1 MNRSKPIM
9 AVRIIL
15 LTGLFLSVCLFR
27 PQTAAADETDLY
39 HESLKFDSNGN
50 LLMTTRD
57 KKAGSSVR
65 YKTIGWTMK
74 RTPDASAG
82 AEIVRLKLEQNGAS
96 RPDPADPGYIFT
108 YFKCDKDLIFAKI
121 GDASADWQKD
131 LYQNGGIVY
140 LDAIMTVVENGR
152 ALGSMDESG
161 ILHGEVYT
169 TAAGIMN
176 ARDWADAQAL
186 RTHYNKAVSFPP
198 LPELLEPDINRGEEE
213 QVQIAYGDVERS
225 ACNRVQ
231 IQAASGENPA
241 FDVEKG
247 IPTGEDAVV
256 TGRLQKYYY
265 EGILLHCYGTVPV
278 PVEIAVTYTY
288 SITTEA
294 GTSTGS
300 FTTTMTYYVNRP
312 YSYYRVED
320 LQLYALEKVVVENH
334 ALPVFPLKCS
344 DLYTLRLILTRDRDR
359 YIDIPTYGTSVYG
372 GDLSSGA
379 CISGEE
385 LERIAQE
392 TAGDVWVRNDEL
404 IIDGEVVLDGSF
416 AEALAPEPE
425 RQHGE
430 RLQSFQSE
438 DMTIPHT
445 KRNDNYDTFAVAF
458 YRDVL
463 DQHPEQ
469 HVVKHVNPVVVHTPV
484 VCKGGITD
492 DVAHNQQVIPTGN
505 FSLILGRDFTVGI
518 STVGTHK
525 DQKGYGTRN
534 YEKYTALRQIKF
546 PFEVYDS
553 DMRYAKDTWIDLP
566 AEQKTFYLPVGV
578 QEGDYRIRYRTIAR
592 NAAAEQG
599 GIDKNGYLA
608 NLELS
613 DYGAYDELTVTV
625 IGRMYDLAVTDVVD
639 YPRWRSVFYDTDG
652 SKRMYAFWIGKK
664 NLEGDVFLGRSAQ
677 GILPILPGDH
687 PFNRSARAVGL
698 GYRVKIQLKTIG
710 DMRGSEDRIA
720 LIPTYY
726 YISRDGSRRQQVRL
740 YRKEDLS
747 EVHVPLVMTAWN
759 RSYIPVEVRNV
770 SDPVL
775 RAQSVQV
782 WDGEYQLSPDL
793 YPVDA
798 GIDLDR
804 YIRQR
809 GGRIGQRDPVF
820 LRDGY
825 LLVQFEVRSYPVNSA
840 KTGHLSYANTT
851 NSAKGY
857 CNMWRLQGFSY
868 DRTDGFGNRF
878 AFADGDCL
886 LFDMKYSLHSDYE
899 SWGTH

>member
-1 MNRSKPIM
+1 M
-9 AVRIIL
+9 AGRIIL

-96 RPDPADPGYIFT
+96 RPDPADQGYIFT

-198 LPELLEPDINRGEEE
+198 LPELLAPDINRGEEE
-213 QVQIAYGDVERS
+213 RVQIAYGDMERS

-231 IQAASGENPA
+231 IQAAPGEKPA

-247 IPTGEDAVV
+247 IPTGEDAIV

-294 GTSTGS
+294 GTVEGS

-320 LQLYALEKVVVENH
+320 LQLYALEKVVVENQ
-334 ALPVFPLKCS
+334 ALPVFPLECL

-385 LERIAQE
+385 LQRIAQE

-416 AEALAPEPE
+416 AEAQAPEPE
-425 RQHGE
+425 KLHGE
-430 RLQSFQSE
+430 RLQSFRSE

-445 KRNDNYDTFAVAF
+445 KRNDSYATFAVAF

-463 DQHPEQ
+463 DQHSEQ

-492 DVAHNQQVIPTGN
+492 DIAHNQ
-505 FSLILGRDFTVGI
+505 
-518 STVGTHK
+518 
-525 DQKGYGTRN
+525 
-534 YEKYTALRQIKF
+534 
-546 PFEVYDS
+546 
-553 DMRYAKDTWIDLP
+553 
-566 AEQKTFYLPVGV
+566 
-578 QEGDYRIRYRTIAR
+578 
-592 NAAAEQG
+592 
-599 GIDKNGYLA
+599 
-608 NLELS
+608 
-613 DYGAYDELTVTV
+613 
-625 IGRMYDLAVTDVVD
+625 
-639 YPRWRSVFYDTDG
+639 
-652 SKRMYAFWIGKK
+652 
-664 NLEGDVFLGRSAQ
+664 
-677 GILPILPGDH
+677 
-687 PFNRSARAVGL
+687 
-698 GYRVKIQLKTIG
+698 
-710 DMRGSEDRIA
+710 
-720 LIPTYY
+720 
-726 YISRDGSRRQQVRL
+726 
-740 YRKEDLS
+740 
-747 EVHVPLVMTAWN
+747 
-759 RSYIPVEVRNV
+759 
-770 SDPVL
+770 
-775 RAQSVQV
+775 
-782 WDGEYQLSPDL
+782 
-793 YPVDA
+793 
-798 GIDLDR
+798 
-804 YIRQR
+804 
-809 GGRIGQRDPVF
+809 
-820 LRDGY
+820 
-825 LLVQFEVRSYPVNSA
+825 
-840 KTGHLSYANTT
+840 
-851 NSAKGY
+851 
-857 CNMWRLQGFSY
+857 
-868 DRTDGFGNRF
+868 
-878 AFADGDCL
+878 
-886 LFDMKYSLHSDYE
+886 
-899 SWGTH
+899 